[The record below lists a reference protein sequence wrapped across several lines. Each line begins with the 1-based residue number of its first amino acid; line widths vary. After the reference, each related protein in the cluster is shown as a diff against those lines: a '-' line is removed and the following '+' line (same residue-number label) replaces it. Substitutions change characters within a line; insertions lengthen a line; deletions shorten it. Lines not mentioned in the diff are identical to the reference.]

1 MPPIKTQLQSQLD
14 EILAKNEA
22 HFQDKELIQAAQ
34 SLKEK
39 VDSHYQLNDR
49 GMMRPLFA
57 DARDQLSDKYLN
69 LIQIANNT
77 ITDESAPEDKAAAY
91 AQLRSILQK
100 DLSQLSAMQ
109 PDGVHSL
116 AELVGEQNQVVTI
129 SDSKLSTEG
138 GALSSRIPVSI
149 KQNGQEI
156 QGFFT
161 KADHLTEIE
170 QVLDSIKN
178 VKEQNP
184 KLGKLIDNL
193 FNEKSTSDKI
203 YLINIGNHLNS
214 LMVTMGEAAECL
226 VSAHLDAVNWNR
238 NEMMKA
244 LRCLQNIAAPFNRKT
259 MLRVNSYAGNMGI
272 ESGARVDSRN
282 SAMSLVANMLGQPE
296 LLARSKPLTVVY
308 NGEPVEGTFME
319 LAKGSDRANISK
331 NDPILKCSR
340 DSYNNNQL
348 LKSIADMQ
356 IVDFLCCNV
365 DRHGGNLTYIVDNS
379 DPNHPKVTGVQG
391 IDNDMSFGVRRMG
404 GDKTFF
410 DGTTPFN
417 DILVISR
424 SMADKVLAMDA
435 EKYFHSLRGQGLEA
449 DACQAA
455 ARRLNKLQE
464 KIREGEEYFEGN
476 KSYDVERGKLRIVS
490 DEEWEKF
497 DLDKLA
503 SKAQH
508 GNVFSRTDTFRRQV
522 TRNLFAGSYKYAQGT
537 TAKPLDTTQL
547 TLALKAM
554 LKIVN
559 DQNPRLIRSSNEYTA
574 MRSRLGNLTEF
585 LEATGSPLSDKD
597 YLRVRNSLEQ
607 LRSASEQYLEYK
619 KTNDPKPSRL
629 AKGRMAAAAGVKEGI
644 GNLLEALGASYRAA
658 DADEME
664 SFHAQM
670 RAEAQRL
677 HELDKAGK
685 AEAQIDLNKLAKEDP
700 KTFAE
705 EQSKAALA
713 TLEKQLTNQSQP
725 ILQQCPNAD
734 RLAAQVLMHSMVNE
748 IQPPMN
754 NAVLSAMC
762 VQRLTVENTLCRTPA
777 LRNLLTR
784 SPEQFMAVLKNPDN
798 RLTLA
803 KLSMQQLNTVDRN
816 RNVVPT
822 AEKAAAQIEAEA
834 NASKPQGP
842 MMG

>member
-14 EILAKNEA
+14 EILAKNQA
-22 HFQDKELIQAAQ
+22 HFKDQELIQAAQ
-34 SLKEK
+34 ALKKE
-39 VDSHYQLNDR
+39 VDFHYQLNDR

-69 LIQIANNT
+69 LIKMANNT
-77 ITDESAPEDKAAAY
+77 ITDEDTPEDKAEAY
-91 AQLRSILQK
+91 TLLRSILQK

-129 SDSKLSTEG
+129 SDSKLSSEG
-138 GALSSRIPVSI
+138 GAFSSRIPVSI
-149 KQNGQEI
+149 KQNGQQI

-161 KADHLTEIE
+161 KADHLTEIQ
-170 QVLDSIKN
+170 QVVDSIKN
-178 VKEQNP
+178 VKERKP
-184 KLGKLIDNL
+184 ELAGIIDNL
-193 FNEKSTSDKI
+193 FKDKSISDKCYI
-203 YLINIGNHLNS
+203 INIGHHLNFFV
-214 LMVTMGEAAECL
+214 VTPRVAAEL
-226 VSAHLDAVNWNR
+226 LISAHPEAKDWNTDL
-238 NEMMKA
+238 MMKT
-244 LRCLQNIAAPFNRKT
+244 LGCLQSIAAPFNKKT
-259 MLRVNSYAGNMGI
+259 MMRVSSYAGDLGI
-272 ESGARVDSRN
+272 EPGARVDSRN

-356 IVDFLCCNV
+356 IVDFLCGNV
-365 DRHGGNLTYIVDNS
+365 DRHGGNLTYIVDTS
-379 DPNHPKVTGVQG
+379 DPEHPKVTGVQG
-391 IDNDMSFGVRRMG
+391 IDNDLSFGVRRMG
-404 GDKTFF
+404 GDTTFF
-410 DGTTPFN
+410 EGTTPFN

-424 SMADKVLAMDA
+424 SMAEKVLAMDA
-435 EKYFHSLRGQGLEA
+435 QKYIHSLRGQGLEA

-455 ARRLNKLQE
+455 ARRLRKLQE
-464 KIREGEEYFEGN
+464 KIREGEEYFEG
-476 KSYDVERGKLRIVS
+476 KEPDHLVRGKLRVVS
-490 DEEWEKF
+490 DDEWEQIG
-497 DLDKLA
+497 LDNLA

-508 GNVFSRTDTFRRQV
+508 GNVFSRTDIFRREV

-537 TAKPLDTTQL
+537 VAKPLDTTQL
-547 TLALKAM
+547 TLTLKAL
-554 LKIVN
+554 LKNVN
-559 DQNPRLIRSSNEYTA
+559 DQNPILIRSSKEYTA
-574 MRSRLGNLTEF
+574 MRSRLRNLTEF

-629 AKGRMAAAAGVKEGI
+629 AKGRMAAATGVKESI
-644 GNLLEALGASYRAA
+644 GVLLEKLGASYRAA

-670 RAEAQRL
+670 KAEAQRL
-677 HELDKAGK
+677 NDLNEAGK
-685 AEAQIDLNKLAKEDP
+685 AAQINLNKLAKENP
-700 KTFAE
+700 KTFAK
-705 EQSKAALA
+705 EQSEAALA
-713 TLEKQLTNQSQP
+713 TLNNQLTDSSKP

-748 IQPPMN
+748 MQPSMSD
-754 NAVLSAMC
+754 AVLSAMC
-762 VQRLTVENTLCRTPA
+762 VQRLTIENTLCQTPA
-777 LRNLLTR
+777 LRNLLTK
-784 SPEQFMAVLKNPDN
+784 SPEKFMEVLENPEN
-798 RLTLA
+798 RLKLA
-803 KLSMQQLNTVDRN
+803 SLSMLQLNTVDRN

-834 NASKPQGP
+834 NASKPQGLV
-842 MMG
+842 MG

>member
-14 EILAKNEA
+14 EFLAKNEA
-22 HFQDKELIQAAQ
+22 HFQGEELIQAVQ

-57 DARDQLSDKYLN
+57 DERDRLSVQYLD
-69 LIQIANNT
+69 LIKIANNT
-77 ITDESAPEDKAAAY
+77 ITDKDAPKDKVEAY
-91 AQLRSILQK
+91 TLLRSILQK

-129 SDSKLSTEG
+129 SDSNLSTEG
-138 GALSSRIPVSI
+138 GAFSSRIPVSI
-149 KQNGQEI
+149 KQNGQQI

-161 KADHLTEIE
+161 KADHLTEIQ
-170 QVLDSIKN
+170 QVVDSIKN
-178 VKEQNP
+178 VKERKP
-184 KLGKLIDNL
+184 ELAGIIDNL
-193 FNEKSTSDKI
+193 FKDKSISDKCYI
-203 YLINIGNHLNS
+203 INIGHHLNFFV
-214 LMVTMGEAAECL
+214 VTPRVAAEL
-226 VSAHLDAVNWNR
+226 LISAHREAKDWNTDL
-238 NEMMKA
+238 MMKT
-244 LRCLQNIAAPFNRKT
+244 LGCLQSIAAPFNKKT
-259 MLRVNSYAGNMGI
+259 MMRVSSYAGDLGI
-272 ESGARVDSRN
+272 EPGARVDSRN

-356 IVDFLCCNV
+356 IVDFLCGNV
-365 DRHGGNLTYIVDNS
+365 DRHGGNLTYIVDTS
-379 DPNHPKVTGVQG
+379 DPEHPKVTGVQG
-391 IDNDMSFGVRRMG
+391 IDNDLSFGVRRMG
-404 GDKTFF
+404 GDTTFF
-410 DGTTPFN
+410 EGTTPFN

-435 EKYFHSLRGQGLEA
+435 QKYIHSLRGQGLEA

-464 KIREGEEYFEGN
+464 KIREGEAYFKGD
-476 KSYDVERGKLRIVS
+476 KSYHVERGKLRIVS
-490 DEEWEKF
+490 DEEWEKIG
-497 DLDKLA
+497 LDNLA

-537 TAKPLDTTQL
+537 VAKPLDTTQL
-547 TLALKAM
+547 TFALKAL
-554 LKIVN
+554 LKNVN
-559 DQNPRLIRSSNEYTA
+559 DQNPMLIRSSKEYTA

-607 LRSASEQYLEYK
+607 LRGASQQYLEHK
-619 KTNDPKPSRL
+619 KKDQKPSGL
-629 AKGRMAAAAGVKEGI
+629 AQRRKAAATGVKEGI
-644 GNLLEALGASYRAA
+644 DNLLKALDASYRAA

-685 AEAQIDLNKLAKEDP
+685 AEAQIDLNKLAKESP

-713 TLEKQLTNQSQP
+713 TLNNQLTDQSKP

-748 IQPPMN
+748 IQPPMDK
-754 NAVLSAMC
+754 AVLSAMC

-777 LRNLLTR
+777 LRNLLTK
-784 SPEQFMAVLKNPDN
+784 SPDQFIAVLENREN
-798 RLTLA
+798 RLKLA
-803 KLSMQQLNTVDRN
+803 SLSMQQLNTVDRN
-816 RNVVPT
+816 RNVLPT
-822 AEKAAAQIEAEA
+822 AERAAAQIEAEA
-834 NASKPQGP
+834 NAPKL
-842 MMG
+842 

>member
-1 MPPIKTQLQSQLD
+1 MPPIKTQLQSRLD
-14 EILAKNEA
+14 KILAKNQA
-22 HFQDKELIQAAQ
+22 HFQGEELIQAVQ
-34 SLKEK
+34 SLKET

-57 DARDQLSDKYLN
+57 DERDRLSAQYLK
-69 LIQIANNT
+69 LIKLANNT
-77 ITDESAPEDKAAAY
+77 ITDKDALKDKVEAY
-91 AQLRSILQK
+91 TLLRSILEK

-129 SDSKLSTEG
+129 SDSNLSSEG
-138 GALSSRIPVSI
+138 GAFSSRIPVSV

-161 KADHLTEIE
+161 KADHLTEVQ
-170 QVLDSIKN
+170 QVLDSIDN
-178 VKEQNP
+178 VKKQNQ
-184 KLGKLIDNL
+184 KLGKLIDDL
-193 FNEKSTSDKI
+193 FNGESTSKKI
-203 YLINIGNHLNS
+203 YLINIGNKLNS
-214 LMVTMGEAAECL
+214 LAVTSEDAAKYLISAHREAEHWNDDQMMEALDCL
-226 VSAHLDAVNWNR
+226 QSIADPFDEKTMMRVSA
-238 NEMMKA
+238 
-244 LRCLQNIAAPFNRKT
+244 
-259 MLRVNSYAGNMGI
+259 YAGDLGI
-272 ESGARVDSRN
+272 EPGARVDSRN

-296 LLARSKPLTVVY
+296 LLARSKPLTVVH
-308 NGEPVEGTFME
+308 NGKIVEGTFME
-319 LAKGSDRANISK
+319 LAKGSQWTHISK
-331 NDPILKCSR
+331 NDPIRNCSKE
-340 DSYNNNQL
+340 SYNNAKL

-379 DPNHPKVTGVQG
+379 DPERPKVTGVQG

-424 SMADKVLAMDA
+424 SMADKVLAMDV
-435 EKYFHSLRGQGLEA
+435 EKYLHSLRGQGLEH
-449 DACQAA
+449 DACEAA
-455 ARRLNKLQE
+455 ARRLNTLKE
-464 KIREGEEYFEGN
+464 KIREGEKLFEGEE
-476 KSYDVERGKLRIVS
+476 SDRLERGKLRVVS
-490 DEEWEKF
+490 DEEWEKI

-508 GNVFSRTDTFRRQV
+508 GNVFSRTDNFRRV
-522 TRNLFAGSYKYAQGT
+522 VSRVPSAGSFKYAQGT
-537 TAKPLDTTQL
+537 VAKPLDTTQL

-559 DQNPRLIRSSNEYTA
+559 DQNPILIRSSKEYTA

-597 YLRVRNSLEQ
+597 FLRVRNSLEQ
-607 LRSASEQYLEYK
+607 LRGASEQYLKYK
-619 KTNDPKPSRL
+619 KKNDPKPSGL
-629 AKGRMAAAAGVKEGI
+629 AHRRMAAANGVKVGI
-644 GNLLEALGASYRAA
+644 GNLLKALDASYRAA

-670 RAEAQRL
+670 KAEAQRL
-677 HELDKAGK
+677 NDLNKAGK
-685 AEAQIDLNKLAKEDP
+685 AEAQIDLNKLAKESP

-713 TLEKQLTNQSQP
+713 TLNNQLTDQSKP

-748 IQPPMN
+748 IQPPMDD
-754 NAVLSAMC
+754 AVLSAMC

-777 LRNLLTR
+777 LRNLLTK
-784 SPEQFMAVLKNPDN
+784 SPAQFIAVLEDPTN

-816 RNVVPT
+816 RNVLPT

-834 NASKPQGP
+834 NALKPQGLA
-842 MMG
+842 MG

>member
-57 DARDQLSDKYLN
+57 DERDQLSDQYLN
-69 LIQIANNT
+69 LIKIANNT
-77 ITDESAPEDKAAAY
+77 ITDKDAPKDKVAAY
-91 AQLRSILQK
+91 TLLRSILQK

-149 KQNGQEI
+149 KQNGQQI

-161 KADHLTEIE
+161 KADHLTEVQE
-170 QVLDSIKN
+170 VLASIDHVKN
-178 VKEQNP
+178 EKP
-184 KLGKLIDNL
+184 KLGKLINNL
-193 FNEKSTSDKI
+193 FKEKSTSEKI
-203 YLINIGNHLNS
+203 YLINIGSGLNS
-214 LMVTMGEAAECL
+214 FRLTPEFAEECL
-226 VSAHLDAVNWNR
+226 ISAHPKADKWNIDKKIAALDCLRSIAEPFSLKTMMRVSA
-238 NEMMKA
+238 
-244 LRCLQNIAAPFNRKT
+244 
-259 MLRVNSYAGNMGI
+259 YAGDLGI
-272 ESGARVDSRN
+272 EPGARVDSRN

-296 LLARSKPLTVVY
+296 LLARSKPLTVVH
-308 NGEPVEGTFME
+308 NGKIVEGTFME
-319 LAKGSDRANISK
+319 LAKGSQWTHISK
-331 NDPILKCSR
+331 NDPIRNCTR
-340 DSYNNNQL
+340 ESYNNPQL

-379 DPNHPKVTGVQG
+379 DPNKPKVTGVQG
-391 IDNDMSFGVRRMG
+391 IDNDMSFGVNPMD
-404 GDKTFF
+404 GDELFLE
-410 DGTTPFN
+410 GTTPFN

-424 SMADKVLAMDA
+424 SMADKVLTMDTK
-435 EKYFHSLRGQGLEA
+435 KYIHSLRGQGLER

-455 ARRLNKLQE
+455 ANRLRTLQA
-464 KIREGEEYFEGN
+464 KIRQGEEYFEGTEPKN
-476 KSYDVERGKLRIVS
+476 LERGKLRVVN
-490 DEEWEKF
+490 DDEWEKIG
-497 DLDKLA
+497 LETLA
-503 SKAQH
+503 SKARY
-508 GNVFSRTDTFRRQV
+508 GNVFSRTDIFRRQV
-522 TRNLFAGSYKYAQGT
+522 SRNRFAGSYKYAQGT
-537 TAKPLDTTQL
+537 VAKPLDTTKL
-547 TLALKAM
+547 TLTLKAL
-554 LKIVN
+554 LKNVN

-607 LRSASEQYLEYK
+607 LRSASEQYLAYK
-619 KTNDPKPSRL
+619 QNDLKPSGL
-629 AKGRMAAAAGVKEGI
+629 AQRRKAAATGVKEGI
-644 GNLLEALGASYRAA
+644 DNLLKALDASYRAA

-670 RAEAQRL
+670 KAEAQRL
-677 HELDKAGK
+677 NDLNEAGK
-685 AEAQIDLNKLAKEDP
+685 AAQINLNKLAKENP
-700 KTFAE
+700 KVFAE

-713 TLEKQLTNQSQP
+713 TLKDQLTNSSKP
-725 ILQQCPNAD
+725 ILQQFPNAD

-748 IQPPMN
+748 IEPPMN
-754 NAVLSAMC
+754 DAVLSAMC

-777 LRNLLTR
+777 LRNLLTK
-784 SPEQFMAVLKNPDN
+784 SPEKFMEVLGNTEN
-798 RLTLA
+798 RLKLA
-803 KLSMQQLNTVDRN
+803 SLSMQQLNTVDRN

-822 AEKAAAQIEAEA
+822 EKAAAQIEAET
-834 NASKPQGP
+834 NAPKQPGP
-842 MMG
+842 MLG

>member
-14 EILAKNEA
+14 EILAKNEV
-22 HFQDKELIQAAQ
+22 HFQGEELIQAVQ

-57 DARDQLSDKYLN
+57 DERDQLSDEYLN
-69 LIQIANNT
+69 LIKMANNT
-77 ITDESAPEDKAAAY
+77 ITDKDAPEGKVAAY
-91 AQLRSILQK
+91 TLLRSILQK

-129 SDSKLSTEG
+129 SDSNLSSES
-138 GALSSRIPVSI
+138 GAFSSRIPVSI

-161 KADHLTEIE
+161 KADHLTEIQ
-170 QVLDSIKN
+170 QVVNYVEN
-178 VKEQNP
+178 VKERKP
-184 KLGKLIDNL
+184 ELAGIIDTL
-193 FNEKSTSDKI
+193 FKDKSISDKCYI
-203 YLINIGNHLNS
+203 INIGHHLNS
-214 LMVTMGEAAECL
+214 SAITPGVAAEL
-226 VSAHLDAVNWNR
+226 LISAHPDAQNWNNDQR
-238 NEMMKA
+238 MKA
-244 LRCLQNIAAPFNRKT
+244 LGCLQIIAAPFNKKT
-259 MLRVNSYAGNMGI
+259 MMRVSSYSGDLGI
-272 ESGARVDSRN
+272 EPGARVDSRN

-308 NGEPVEGTFME
+308 NGQPVEGTFME

-356 IVDFLCCNV
+356 IVDYLCCNV

-379 DPNHPKVTGVQG
+379 DPDHPRVTGVQG

-404 GDKTFF
+404 GDTSFF
-410 DGTTPFN
+410 EGTTTFN

-435 EKYFHSLRGQGLEA
+435 EKYIHSLRGQGLER

-455 ARRLNKLQE
+455 ARRLRTLQE
-464 KIREGEEYFEGN
+464 KIREGEKHFEGE
-476 KSYDVERGKLRIVS
+476 KSNRLERGMLRVVS
-490 DEEWEKF
+490 DEEWVKIG
-497 DLDKLA
+497 LDNLA
-503 SKAQH
+503 STAEH

-522 TRNLFAGSYKYAQGT
+522 TRNPFAGSYKYAQGT
-537 TAKPLDTTQL
+537 VAKPLDTTQL
-547 TLALKAM
+547 TLTLKT
-554 LKIVN
+554 LLENVN
-559 DQNPRLIRSSNEYTA
+559 DQNPRLIRSSNQYTA
-574 MRSRLGNLTEF
+574 MRSRLGNLVEF

-607 LRSASEQYLEYK
+607 LRGASEKYLEYK
-619 KTNDPKPSRL
+619 KENDPKPSRL
-629 AKGRMAAAAGVKEGI
+629 AQGRMKAATGVKESI
-644 GNLLEALGASYRAA
+644 GVLLEKLGASYREA

-677 HELDKAGK
+677 HDLDKAGK
-685 AEAQIDLNKLAKEDP
+685 AEAQIDLDKLAKEDP

-713 TLEKQLTNQSQP
+713 TLKSQLPDPGKP

-748 IQPPMN
+748 MKPPMN
-754 NAVLSAMC
+754 DAVLSAMC

-777 LRNLLTR
+777 LRNLLTK
-784 SPEQFMAVLKNPDN
+784 SPEQFMAVLENPDN

-803 KLSMQQLNTVDRN
+803 TLSMQQLNTVDRN

-822 AEKAAAQIEAEA
+822 AERAAAQIEAEA
-834 NASKPQGP
+834 NAPKPLGP
-842 MMG
+842 VVG